1 MARGQPKVAALRC
14 VNEDAFVTSLPM
26 WRGHTR
32 PMEQGRLMRRWNARL
47 AATLGMSFALL
58 SGLVVGMPQAMAQ
71 EKPVYR
77 CPGNLYTDALSAK
90 EASDKGCKT
99 LDGAPITVIQSIQ
112 PRPAA
117 PKSAGGNAGSN
128 SGNGAGPS
136 PEQRVSPEDQKAR
149 DTDARRILEAELRK
163 EEDALAALRKE
174 FNNGEPERQ
183 GNERNAQKYQDRV
196 NEMRNALI
204 RKEADVVSIK
214 RELSKLGGAPAAGGS
229 SNR

>member
-1 MARGQPKVAALRC
+1 
-14 VNEDAFVTSLPM
+14 
-26 WRGHTR
+26 
-32 PMEQGRLMRRWNARL
+32 MEQGSLMRRCNAWLL
-47 AATLGMSFALL
+47 AALGL
-58 SGLVVGMPQAMAQ
+58 SVSLSQAMAQ

-90 EASDKGCKT
+90 EAADKGCKT
-99 LDGAPITVIQSIQ
+99 LDGAPITVIQSV
-112 PRPAA
+112 PVRKVSPSSGSGGSGGT
-117 PKSAGGNAGSN
+117 PSAS
-128 SGNGAGPS
+128 S
-136 PEQRVSPEDQKAR
+136 PEQRVTPEDQKAR

-174 FNNGEPERQ
+174 FNNGEPERR
-183 GNERNAQKYQDRV
+183 GDERNAQKYQDRV

-214 RELSKLGGAPAAGGS
+214 RELSKLGGAPVSGPGSAGNS

>member
-1 MARGQPKVAALRC
+1 
-14 VNEDAFVTSLPM
+14 
-26 WRGHTR
+26 
-32 PMEQGRLMRRWNARL
+32 MEQGRLMTRWNARL
-47 AATLGMSFALL
+47 AATLGLA
-58 SGLVVGMPQAMAQ
+58 SGLVCGLPPATAQ

-99 LDGAPITVIQSIQ
+99 LDGAPITVIQSVQ
-112 PRPAA
+112 PRPVA
-117 PKSAGGNAGSN
+117 PKSGGGSAGGGS
-128 SGNGAGPS
+128 GGGAGPS
-136 PEQRVSPEDQKAR
+136 ADQRVSPEDQKAR

-163 EEDALAALRKE
+163 EEDALAALRKD

-183 GNERNAQKYQDRV
+183 GNERNGQKYQDRI

-214 RELSKLGGAPAAGGS
+214 RELAKLGGAPVPASGS

>member
-1 MARGQPKVAALRC
+1 
-14 VNEDAFVTSLPM
+14 
-26 WRGHTR
+26 
-32 PMEQGRLMRRWNARL
+32 MEQGSLMRRWNTWLL
-47 AATLGMSFALL
+47 AALGL
-58 SGLVVGMPQAMAQ
+58 SVSLSQAMAQ

-90 EASDKGCKT
+90 EAADKGCKT
-99 LDGAPITVIQSIQ
+99 LDGAPITVIQSV
-112 PRPAA
+112 PVRKVSPSSGSGGSGGT
-117 PKSAGGNAGSN
+117 PSAS
-128 SGNGAGPS
+128 S
-136 PEQRVSPEDQKAR
+136 PEQRVTPEDQKAR

-174 FNNGEPERQ
+174 FNNGEPERR
-183 GNERNAQKYQDRV
+183 GDERNAQKYQDRV

-214 RELSKLGGAPAAGGS
+214 RELSKLGGAPVSGPGSAGNS